1 MSSGNQAQVGQGG
14 ESVCTCPC
22 VGLWWLLQL
31 RGKQRKRGV
40 LGAGLRARH
49 AQRLTVPA
57 AGPGPTRMLTC
68 PWRAPPSPPSWQM
81 KASEESFGPPLEAE
95 LAPGSRGLRA
105 SQPGK
110 ELEARPADLFSS
122 SASSLSTCLSC
133 LSHIM
138 SSFILRNKT
147 CIPNTLSLTMSRPA
161 STSSAPVCY
170 PTPCSPSSVSPLG

>member
-1 MSSGNQAQVGQGG
+1 MRRALVASPVEGKTEET
-14 ESVCTCPC
+14 ESVGGWVEGTPCTEADSPC
-22 VGLWWLLQL
+22 RRSWPHQDAHLSLES
-31 RGKQRKRGV
+31 
-40 LGAGLRARH
+40 
-49 AQRLTVPA
+49 
-57 AGPGPTRMLTC
+57 
-68 PWRAPPSPPSWQM
+68 PPSPPSQQM
-81 KASEESFGPPLEAE
+81 KASDESFGPPLEAE